1 MEQTVKMNHLLVL
14 SEQLY
19 KRISESENKTP
30 YAFNLLDLAGVNEP
44 FTSLI
49 LAHIFKYAP
58 EQRNPLCTSFIRRLL
73 QPCGFDMNWVKAPV
87 VTTEK
92 EHIDVC
98 IHEPGK
104 YAIVIENKLKGA
116 VFQRNQLAR
125 YIATL
130 RKNNRFRDNQIFI
143 VILPKYHDNKFFQ
156 HLPMSVF
163 RLPEDW
169 NSNNQDRACKTNDA
183 CRCLCD
189 CGQSCPQCT
198 TCEKDLMQKFSS
210 RTTVVDKELLE
221 WLKQD
226 CLSLIPKKELPLKSA
241 IMQFYDFLNGIF
253 DNRFNQKLAM
263 EIVDFLRDK
272 LLKNE
277 QDIEIQNKSEQWKTI
292 LAKINEL
299 DELKSGMRELQ
310 KQLSFELMQ
319 DWRHRILEYAD
330 LHKSYNIE
338 VSNIGFR
345 LFIQGV
351 ELGCWYDIHDD
362 SEIKPYWGC
371 YAKTEEQRKIVAKI
385 LDKAGVPHAD
395 IIEWTTGHTLH
406 GDERFLSFIQAAQDL
421 KLLEK

>member
-1 MEQTVKMNHLLVL
+1 
-14 SEQLY
+14 
-19 KRISESENKTP
+19 
-30 YAFNLLDLAGVNEP
+30 
-44 FTSLI
+44 
-49 LAHIFKYAP
+49 
-58 EQRNPLCTSFIRRLL
+58 
-73 QPCGFDMNWVKAPV
+73 
-87 VTTEK
+87 
-92 EHIDVC
+92 
-98 IHEPGK
+98 
-104 YAIVIENKLKGA
+104 
-116 VFQRNQLAR
+116 
-125 YIATL
+125 
-130 RKNNRFRDNQIFI
+130 
-143 VILPKYHDNKFFQ
+143 
-156 HLPMSVF
+156 
-163 RLPEDW
+163 
-169 NSNNQDRACKTNDA
+169 
-183 CRCLCD
+183 
-189 CGQSCPQCT
+189 
-198 TCEKDLMQKFSS
+198 
-210 RTTVVDKELLE
+210 
-221 WLKQD
+221 
-226 CLSLIPKKELPLKSA
+226 
-241 IMQFYDFLNGIF
+241 LNGIF
-253 DNRFNQKLAM
+253 NNRFNQKLAM

-277 QDIEIQNKSEQWKTI
+277 QDIEIQNKGEQWKTV

-371 YAKTEEQRKIVAKI
+371 DAETEEQRKIVAKI